1 MLDEMI
7 RGRIREDTTGHLDKA
22 FENPW
27 KPCLLVSPGI
37 GALS

>member
-7 RGRIREDTTGHLDKA
+7 RNRIREDTTGHLDKA

-27 KPCLLVSPGI
+27 GPCLLVS
-37 GALS
+37 